1 MRRREV
7 YSAFRDVSWEWRC
20 AFVWSVEVSFW
31 VRLESCHVRVVVWLE
46 ERVWTRKIDELVIM
60 TVRGGGGGSRRVE
73 SCQWTDGWRMVPVGC
88 RVDRWKMAG
97 RILRVAI

>member
-1 MRRREV
+1 M
-7 YSAFRDVSWEWRC
+7 
-20 AFVWSVEVSFW
+20 
-31 VRLESCHVRVVVWLE
+31 E
-46 ERVWTRKIDELVIM
+46 ERVWTWKIDELVIT

-73 SCQWTDGWRMVPVGC
+73 SCQRTDGWRMVPVGCC